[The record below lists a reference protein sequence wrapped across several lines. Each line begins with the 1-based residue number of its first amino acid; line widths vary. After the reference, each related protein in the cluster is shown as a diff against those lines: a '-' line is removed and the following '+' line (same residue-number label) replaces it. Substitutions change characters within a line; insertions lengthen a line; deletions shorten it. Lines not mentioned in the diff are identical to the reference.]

1 MAIQEACSEVNYI
14 LTYLDPEDKKKIP
27 ESVIEFFNENKDIF
41 YKVQIDKDKPLKD
54 QPLQEETKALLHL
67 LHYYY
72 LATEEEKKEF
82 KKYIQESDGTAD
94 IESIEENIN
103 PASNGISNSEENTEL
118 VVYND
123 SFYKKVSSK
132 IKSIFS
138 SIFGIF
144 KKNK

>member
-27 ESVIEFFNENKDIF
+27 ESVIEFFNENKDMF

-82 KKYIQESDGTAD
+82 KKYIQESKEIAD
-94 IESIEENIN
+94 IAAIKEIAKTTPNSQES
-103 PASNGISNSEENTEL
+103 TEL

-123 SFYKKVSSK
+123 SFYKKISSK

-138 SIFGIF
+138 SILSVF